1 MPSTAPP
8 WAKRDARPSD
18 EEIEALQTRIR
29 GEEDKL
35 SHATDEQRAM
45 ISEASTVL
53 RKARA
58 IGQVGIT
65 LRCPNGEDA
74 LRPDHDDRRHAVE
87 VLGRA
92 TDD

>member
-1 MPSTAPP
+1 M
-8 WAKRDARPSD
+8 
-18 EEIEALQTRIR
+18 LQTRIR
-29 GEEDKL
+29 SEEDKL
-35 SHATDEQRAM
+35 SHATDEQRAL

-58 IGQVGIT
+58 IGQIGIT
-65 LRCPNGEDA
+65 LRRSTVDDA
-74 LRPDHDDRRHAVE
+74 LRPHNDDRRHAVE